1 MQISATQGYFNNV
14 FGRSGGRFDATVVRL
29 RDVSLSYN
37 LPEKW
42 LAKTPFGNVSIS
54 ANGSNLWYYA
64 PNFPKYMHFDPETNG
79 LGVSNGKGLEFITG
93 PSARRLG
100 VSVRVTF

>member
-1 MQISATQGYFNNV
+1 V
-14 FGRSGGRFDATVVRL
+14 FGPDQSGIFDGTVVRL
-29 RDVSLSYN
+29 RDVSLTYS

-42 LAKTPFGNVSIS
+42 LAKTPFGGISIS
-54 ANGSNLWYYA
+54 GNGSNLWYYA
-64 PNFPKYMHFDPETNG
+64 PNFPKYIHFDPETNG

-93 PSARRLG
+93 PSARRYG